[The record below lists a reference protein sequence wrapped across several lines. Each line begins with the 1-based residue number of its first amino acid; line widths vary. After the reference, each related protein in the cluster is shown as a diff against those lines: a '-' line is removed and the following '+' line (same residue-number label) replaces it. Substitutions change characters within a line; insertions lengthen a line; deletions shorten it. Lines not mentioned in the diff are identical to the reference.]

1 MLSYI
6 ANIDTSQIIQKICKR
21 KNILIL
27 NAQESETDILQ
38 YVKETKINFNLIKYL
53 VIDLN
58 SLINSETEIIE
69 NIYNFS
75 RIYTKTRIIIL
86 ASNYNEQNI
95 ILTNLYELEFYNIIN
110 EFEVDKIENK
120 LNIELSEV
128 GIQKNEAKKFK
139 KREEVIQK
147 ESKIKNIVDKV
158 KIKQKNKRENKKI
171 KEESKSDMPSN
182 LVYLF
187 SLLLEAVT
195 RIVKFI
201 CYVIVFVLTSIG
213 LTILLN
219 SELRELVFQ
228 IFGLK

>member
-6 ANIDTSQIIQKICKR
+6 ASIDTAQLIQKVCKR

-27 NAQESETDILQ
+27 NTQELETDISQ
-38 YVKETKINFNLIKYL
+38 YVKEIKINFNLIKYL
-53 VIDLN
+53 IIDLN
-58 SLINSETEIIE
+58 SLTNSETEIVE

-75 RIYTKTRIIIL
+75 KLYTKTRIIIL
-86 ASNYNEQNI
+86 APNYNEQNV
-95 ILTNLYELEFYNIIN
+95 ILTNLYDLGFYNIIN
-110 EFEVDKIENK
+110 EVEIDKIENK
-120 LNIELSEV
+120 LNIALSEV
-128 GIQKNEAKKFK
+128 GIQKNDAKRFK
-139 KREEVIQK
+139 KREEVIRK
-147 ESKIKNIVDKV
+147 ESKIKNLID
-158 KIKQKNKRENKKI
+158 KIKSKPSKKKETKKI

-182 LVYLF
+182 SVYLF

-219 SELRELVFQ
+219 GELRELVFQ

>member
-6 ANIDTSQIIQKICKR
+6 ANIDTAQIIQKVCKR

-27 NAQESETDILQ
+27 NTQELETDISQ
-38 YVKETKINFNLIKYL
+38 YVKEIKINFNLIKYL
-53 VIDLN
+53 IIDLN
-58 SLINSETEIIE
+58 SLTNSETEIVE

-75 RIYTKTRIIIL
+75 KLYTKTRIIIL
-86 ASNYNEQNI
+86 ASNYNEQNV
-95 ILTNLYELEFYNIIN
+95 ILTNLYDLGFYNIIN
-110 EFEVDKIENK
+110 EFEIDKIENK
-120 LNIELSEV
+120 LNIALSEV
-128 GIQKNEAKKFK
+128 GIQKNDSKRFK

-147 ESKIKNIVDKV
+147 ESKIKNLID
-158 KIKQKNKRENKKI
+158 KIKSKPSKKKANKKI
-171 KEESKSDMPSN
+171 KEEPKSDMPSN
-182 LVYLF
+182 SVYLF

>member
-38 YVKETKINFNLIKYL
+38 YVKQTKINFNLIKYL

-95 ILTNLYELEFYNIIN
+95 ILTNLYDLGFYNIIN
-110 EFEVDKIENK
+110 EFETDKIENK
-120 LNIELSEV
+120 LNIALSEV
-128 GIQKNEAKKFK
+128 GIQKSEAKKFK

-147 ESKIKNIVDKV
+147 ESKIKNIADKV
-158 KIKQKNKRENKKI
+158 KSKQINKKESKKI
-171 KEESKSDMPSN
+171 KEEYKADMPSN

-187 SLLLEAVT
+187 SLLLEAIT

-201 CYVIVFVLTSIG
+201 CYVIVFILTSIG

-219 SELRELVFQ
+219 NELREIVFQ

>member
-6 ANIDTSQIIQKICKR
+6 AEINTAVLIQKVCKR

-27 NAQESETDILQ
+27 ASRENQTDIKK
-38 YVKETKINFNLIKYL
+38 YIKETKANFNLSKYFI
-53 VIDLN
+53 VDLSMLSN
-58 SLINSETEIIE
+58 SDTEIIE
-69 NIYNFS
+69 SIYNFS
-75 RIYTKTRIIIL
+75 KIYPKTRIIIL
-86 ASNYNEQNI
+86 AQNYDNKNI
-95 ILTNLYELEFYNIIN
+95 ILTNLYDLGFYNIIN
-110 EFEVDKIENK
+110 ELEFEKVEEK
-120 LNIELSEV
+120 LNIALSEK
-128 GIQKNEAKKFK
+128 GIQKNESKKFK
-139 KREEVIQK
+139 KEEESIQK
-147 ESKIKNIVDKV
+147 ESKIKDLIDKA
-158 KIKQKNKRENKKI
+158 KFRTNKPKENKKAC
-171 KEESKSDMPSN
+171 EDSKKDMPSN

-201 CYVIVFVLTSIG
+201 CYVIVFALTSIG

>member
-6 ANIDTSQIIQKICKR
+6 ANIDTAQIIQKVCKR

-27 NAQESETDILQ
+27 NTQELETDISQ
-38 YVKETKINFNLIKYL
+38 YVKEIKINFNLIKYL
-53 VIDLN
+53 IIDLN
-58 SLINSETEIIE
+58 SLTNSETEIVE

-75 RIYTKTRIIIL
+75 KLYTKTRIIIL
-86 ASNYNEQNI
+86 ASNYNEQNV
-95 ILTNLYELEFYNIIN
+95 ILTNLYDLGFYNIIN
-110 EFEVDKIENK
+110 EFEIDKIENK
-120 LNIELSEV
+120 LNIALSEE
-128 GIQKNEAKKFK
+128 GIQKNDSKRFK

-147 ESKIKNIVDKV
+147 ESKIKNIID
-158 KIKQKNKRENKKI
+158 KIKSKPSKKKVNKKI

-182 LVYLF
+182 SVYLF

>member
-6 ANIDTSQIIQKICKR
+6 ANIDTAQIIHKICKR

-27 NAQESETDILQ
+27 NTQESETDISQ
-38 YVKETKINFNLIKYL
+38 YVKETKVNFNLIKYL

-58 SLINSETEIIE
+58 SLSNSETEIIE
-69 NIYNFS
+69 SIYNFS
-75 RIYTKTRIIIL
+75 KLFTKTRIIIL
-86 ASNYNEQNI
+86 APNFDEQNI
-95 ILTNLYELEFYNIIN
+95 ILTNLYDLGFYNIIN
-110 EFEVDKIENK
+110 ELDINQIENK
-120 LNIELSEV
+120 LNIALSEI
-128 GIQKNEAKKFK
+128 GIQKNESKKFK

-147 ESKIKNIVDKV
+147 DSKIKNLFDKV
-158 KIKQKNKRENKKI
+158 KEKTNKSKESKKV
-171 KEESKSDMPSN
+171 KKKSKSDMPPSS
-182 LVYLF
+182 VYLF

-201 CYVIVFVLTSIG
+201 CYVVVFILTSIG

>member
-6 ANIDTSQIIQKICKR
+6 ANINTGQIIQKICKR

-27 NAQESETDILQ
+27 NTQESETDILQ
-38 YVKETKINFNLIKYL
+38 YVKETKVNFNLIKYL

-58 SLINSETEIIE
+58 SLSNSETEIIE
-69 NIYNFS
+69 SIYNFS
-75 RIYTKTRIIIL
+75 KLFTKTRIVIL
-86 ASNYNEQNI
+86 APNYDEQNI
-95 ILTNLYELEFYNIIN
+95 VLTNLYDLGFYNIIN
-110 EFEVDKIENK
+110 EDINQIETK
-120 LNIELSEV
+120 LNTALSEN
-128 GIQKNEAKKFK
+128 GIQKNESRKFK

-147 ESKIKNIVDKV
+147 ESKFKNLFDKIKKKTNKPQETKKV
-158 KIKQKNKRENKKI
+158 KED
-171 KEESKSDMPSN
+171 SKSDMPPSS
-182 LVYLF
+182 VYLF

-201 CYVIVFVLTSIG
+201 CYVVVFLLTSIG